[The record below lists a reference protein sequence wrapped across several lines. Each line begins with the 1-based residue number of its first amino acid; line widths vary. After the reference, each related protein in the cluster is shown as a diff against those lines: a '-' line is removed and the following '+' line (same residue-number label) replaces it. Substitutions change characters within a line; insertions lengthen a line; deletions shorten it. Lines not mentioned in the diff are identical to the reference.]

1 MVFQLDEEELA
12 SRESRF
18 SWLLMDY
25 PSRWS
30 LGDEDRCR
38 DESKMLDMVAS
49 SKLLPT
55 HVFKTRSVIF
65 SQLSR
70 HCVSVNKSPSQI
82 TSILRPSE
90 STSTRSTR
98 QARQAPFMLRDMSTS
113 VSKMLMRCTMHSGDY
128 PNLDPR

>member
-12 SRESRF
+12 SRKSKF
-18 SWLLMDY
+18 SHY

-55 HVFKTRSVIF
+55 HVFTTRSVIF

-70 HCVSVNKSPSQI
+70 HCVSVKKSPSQI
-82 TSILRPSE
+82 TSTLRPIE

-98 QARQAPFMLRDMSTS
+98 QARQASFMLRDMSTS
-113 VSKMLMRCTMHSGDY
+113 VSKMLMRCTMHSDDC